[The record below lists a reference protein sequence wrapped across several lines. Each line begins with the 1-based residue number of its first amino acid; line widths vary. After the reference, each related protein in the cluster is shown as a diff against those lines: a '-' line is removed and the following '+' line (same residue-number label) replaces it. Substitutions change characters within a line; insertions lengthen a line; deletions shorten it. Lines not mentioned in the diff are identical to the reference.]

1 MSEKV
6 QIETQTNKS
15 EFRSTGGYESAV
27 RDFLEKHPDNSTGT
41 VNIRNDKRVW
51 FKSGDEI
58 VIGKSTKET
67 GFLSYENP
75 VCPACEAY
83 LDKTATQTPC
93 LSCASMVKITKRGN
107 QFITKIVKL

>member
-6 QIETQTNKS
+6 TIETHTTKS

-27 RDFLEKHPDNSTGT
+27 KDFLVKHPDNSTGT
-41 VNIRNDKRVW
+41 VTIRKDKRVW

-67 GFLSYENP
+67 GTLSYEYP
-75 VCPACEAY
+75 VCPVCEAG
-83 LDKTATQTPC
+83 LDKTATRTLC
-93 LSCASMVKITKRGN
+93 VSCASMVKITKRGN
-107 QFITKIVKL
+107 QYITEVIKT

>member
-6 QIETQTNKS
+6 QIETHTNKS

-27 RDFLEKHPDNSTGT
+27 RDFLEKHPENSTGT
-41 VNIRNDKRVW
+41 VSIRGDKRVW

-67 GFLSYENP
+67 GFLSYGNP
-75 VCPACEAY
+75 VCPECEAF
-83 LDKTATQTPC
+83 LDKTGTQTLC
-93 LSCASMVKITKRGN
+93 VSCASVVKITKKGN
-107 QFITKIVKL
+107 QYITEIVKL